1 MCSGPSRSTCILY
14 RRSCAGDELIL
25 SVHGLILSRV
35 QRRVM
40 NAIEHCIAH
49 QRKPQFTRLRAG
61 SHTIDRGRWHP
72 AFGRIE
78 VMFHHESV
86 IKVEL
91 VAERKLAP
99 QLLVALKGRSFRVC
113 SKSTRSAQTSWFVYP
128 RNGVTDTYAS
138 SNLTLS
144 KPSLEN

>member
-1 MCSGPSRSTCILY
+1 MS
-14 RRSCAGDELIL
+14 
-25 SVHGLILSRV
+25 
-35 QRRVM
+35 
-40 NAIEHCIAH
+40 
-49 QRKPQFTRLRAG
+49 
-61 SHTIDRGRWHP
+61 
-72 AFGRIE
+72 
-78 VMFHHESV
+78 HHESV

-113 SKSTRSAQTSWFVYP
+113 SKRARSTQTSWLVYP

-138 SNLTLS
+138 SSLTLS